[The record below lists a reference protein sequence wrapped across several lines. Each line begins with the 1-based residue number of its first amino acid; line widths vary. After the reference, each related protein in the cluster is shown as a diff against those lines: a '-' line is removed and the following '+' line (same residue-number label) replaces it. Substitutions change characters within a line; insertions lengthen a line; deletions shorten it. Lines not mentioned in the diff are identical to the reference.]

1 MHEHA
6 LMDDLMRKIAELA
19 REQGGARIA
28 AVKVWLGALS
38 HMTPEHFR
46 EHWEDAARGGPAE
59 KARVEV
65 EASSDL
71 HDPNARG
78 IVLRSVD
85 VEDAGDKAS
94 RKALS

>member
-6 LMDDLMRKIAELA
+6 LMDDLMRRIAELV
-19 REQGGARIA
+19 REQGGARITG
-28 AVKVWLGALS
+28 VKVWLGALS

-65 EASSDL
+65 TASADI

-78 IVLRSVD
+78 ILLQSVD
-85 VEDAGDKAS
+85 VED
-94 RKALS
+94 